1 MIVYTGPVETRELI
15 AFFRREAASLRT
27 LRRLLISR
35 EKTTVLDVNRDGI
48 EFPGLTY
55 GSTAL
60 EDLLRELGVVFVAE
74 TLHDPDSAPGGVK
87 EFSLGACWP
96 WGYERIL

>member
-1 MIVYTGPVETRELI
+1 MIVYTGPAETTELI

-27 LRRLLISR
+27 LRKLIVSR

-55 GSTAL
+55 GSETL
-60 EDLLRELGVVFVAE
+60 EELLRELGVVFVAD
-74 TLHDPDSAPGGVK
+74 TLHDPAAAPGGVK